1 MNITAQIAPIRRLT
15 ATVGAVRGG
24 GGGKSDHRIVDAGLS
39 PIVNTLTPK
48 IATISGK
55 IGALSGTP
63 PLTFQTSDS
72 KLYDYVIY
80 GAQNGVG
87 DYVGDNLFDAEF
99 VQGGMD
105 SNTGVPSGPD
115 SGNYSWR
122 IHSDSLT
129 PLASGTYSFSVQ
141 KSSSAASTGMQ
152 AWVFVY
158 DNDGTYTTYAGT
170 YAFPFTY
177 TLSADSKIRLNI
189 CYTDYTTTITPDHIE
204 RVTIAPVGADAPT
217 ITDGYAIPVT
227 VTGKNL
233 LENNFQSETYH
244 GLTVTV
250 NDDKSITVNGTATA
264 TTTLALHD
272 GSHTPTTT
280 AQEIENGT
288 YYLSGVPEGAETG
301 TYTMSYRY
309 TPASGGSSQ
318 VGRIPVEG
326 MTLDNT
332 SGDYRYLSV
341 YIAVWGGATVDN
353 VTFYPMLR
361 KSGTA
366 DGYEPQYKNTVTVP
380 IDKPLGVGETVS
392 LSDSGVNIPTLPN
405 GTNTLSVGT
414 TVAPEEIYIRYRTTS

>member
-1 MNITAQIAPIRRLT
+1 MNITAQIAPLRRLT

-24 GGGKSDHRIVDAGLS
+24 GGGKSDHRIVDAGLY

-48 IATISGK
+48 IVTVSGK

-72 KLYDYVIY
+72 KLYDYVVY
-80 GAQNGVG
+80 GARNGVG
-87 DYVGDNLFDAEF
+87 DYVGDSLFDVSL
-99 VQGGMD
+99 VQGSID
-105 SNTGVPSGPD
+105 STGAEYSRESRLRNTEFMALD
-115 SGNYSWR
+115 
-122 IHSDSLT
+122 
-129 PLASGTYSFSVQ
+129 AGTYKISVE
-141 KSSSAASTGMQ
+141 KSSSGSGSLSLLIVVFLYNSETNEFVSYYNSNWGSVPYTITLTQ
-152 AWVFVY
+152 AYKVRMVLAY
-158 DNDGTYTTYAGT
+158 
-170 YAFPFTY
+170 
-177 TLSADSKIRLNI
+177 S
-189 CYTDYTTTITPDHIE
+189 DYTTTITPDHIE
-204 RVTIAPVGADAPT
+204 RVTIAPAGADAPT

-227 VTGKNL
+227 VTSKNL

-341 YIAVWGGATVDN
+341 YIAVWGGVTVDN

-380 IDKPLGVGETVS
+380 IDKPLCVGETVS

-414 TVAPEEIYIRYRTTS
+414 TVAPAEVYIRYRTTS

>member
-39 PIVNTLTPK
+39 PSVNTLTTK
-48 IATISGK
+48 IVTVSGK
-55 IGALSGTP
+55 IGTLSGTP
-63 PLTFQTSDS
+63 PLTFRTAGS

-87 DYVGDNLFDAEF
+87 NYVGGEIFDGEIEQGGVLFDE
-99 VQGGMD
+99 GGVFE
-105 SNTGVPSGPD
+105 SSQ
-115 SGNYSWR
+115 R
-122 IHSDSLT
+122 IRST
-129 PLASGTYSFSVQ
+129 NFISV
-141 KSSSAASTGMQ
+141 
-152 AWVFVY
+152 V
-158 DNDGTYTTYAGT
+158 AGT
-170 YAFPFTY
+170 YRVSAVKTSSALSYDLLFNGALYDENEEWTAKLNAAWL
-177 TLSADSKIRLNI
+177 TLPA
-189 CYTDYTTTITPDHIE
+189 TITIPQNCKLKFAMAYYYVSDISPEHIE
-204 RVTIAPVGADAPT
+204 SVTIAPTGPDAPT
-217 ITDGYAIPVT
+217 ITDGYAIPIT
-227 VTGKNL
+227 VRSKNL

-366 DGYEPQYKNTVTVP
+366 DGYEPPYNNTVAVP
-380 IDKPLGVGETVS
+380 INKPLGVGETVS

-414 TVAPEEIYIRYRTTS
+414 TVAPAEAYIRYRTTS

>member
-39 PIVNTLTPK
+39 PSVNTLTPK
-48 IATISGK
+48 IVTVSGK

-87 DYVGDNLFDAEF
+87 DYVGSPIFDGEIE
-99 VQGGMD
+99 QGSID
-105 SNTGVPSGPD
+105 SSNGEPYERDSPD
-115 SGNYSWR
+115 RLRSKNFIPVEAGTYRVSAVKTSSAL
-122 IHSDSLT
+122 SDSL
-129 PLASGTYSFSVQ
+129 LFVGEMYDDNGSFIAPINTNWLTLP
-141 KSSSAASTGMQ
+141 AAITIPQ
-152 AWVFVY
+152 PCKLIKFVMAY
-158 DNDGTYTTYAGT
+158 YYIN
-170 YAFPFTY
+170 
-177 TLSADSKIRLNI
+177 NI
-189 CYTDYTTTITPDHIE
+189 YPDHIE
-204 RVTIAPVGADAPT
+204 SVTIAPTGPDAPT

-227 VTGKNL
+227 VTSKNL

-250 NDDKSITVNGTATA
+250 NADKSITVNGTATA

-366 DGYEPQYKNTVTVP
+366 DGYEPPYNNTVAVP
-380 IDKPLGVGETVS
+380 INKPLGVGETVS

-414 TVAPEEIYIRYRTTS
+414 TVAPAEAYIRYRTTS